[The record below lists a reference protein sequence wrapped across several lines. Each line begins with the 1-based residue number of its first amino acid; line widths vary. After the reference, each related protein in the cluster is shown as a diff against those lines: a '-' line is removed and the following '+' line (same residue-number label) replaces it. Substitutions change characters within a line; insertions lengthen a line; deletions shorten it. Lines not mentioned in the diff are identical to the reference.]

1 MVEMKDD
8 ESWAGISRDDAI
20 RLLESKINNQGLIKH
35 CLATE
40 AIMRELAEKM
50 GKDAD
55 IWGIAGLLHD
65 LDYDET
71 KDTPER
77 HTLVTEEILTEK
89 GIIPEI
95 IDAIKSH
102 NAEMLGIERTS
113 DFHNAITCAENITG
127 LIVATALVQPDKKIA
142 QIKPKSVTKRMK
154 EKHFAR
160 SVSREGIMLCERI
173 GMTLEDFVE
182 ISLKAM
188 NGISKELGL

>member
-1 MVEMKDD
+1 MEIKKDKGG
-8 ESWAGISRDDAI
+8 AGISRDDAI
-20 RLLESKINNQGLIKH
+20 KLLESKLKNQGLIKH

-40 AIMRELAEKM
+40 AIMRGVAQKM
-50 GKDAD
+50 GEDAD

-77 HTLVTEEILTEK
+77 HTLITEDILSEK
-89 GIIPEI
+89 GISPEI
-95 IDAIKSH
+95 IEAIKSH
-102 NAEMLGIERTS
+102 NAEVLGIERTS
-113 DFHNAITCAENITG
+113 DFHYAITSAENITG
-127 LIVATALVQPDKKIA
+127 LIVATALVQPDKKIS
-142 QIKPKSVTKRMK
+142 QVKPKSVIKRMK

-160 SVSREGIMLCERI
+160 SVSREGIMLCEKI

-182 ISLKAM
+182 LSLEAM